1 MNPVTQTLVD
11 QLQDAALIEW
21 VEAWDKIEQV
31 VIRVFRSQAVSRRDE
46 QDFIATKRWLIKR
59 QPDYATALDPYWR
72 AALIKG
78 SGPATHDP
86 FESLLAIEQARDFV
100 GNFEAMK
107 LLPAVRQSINEWL
120 LDTIN
125 SGKV

>member
-1 MNPVTQTLVD
+1 MNPVTLTLVD
-11 QLQDAALIEW
+11 QIHDAALIEW

-31 VIRVFRSQAVSRRDE
+31 VIRVFRGAAVSRRDE

-59 QPDYATALDPYWR
+59 QPDYAEALDPYWR
-72 AALIKG
+72 VALIKG
-78 SGPATHDP
+78 FGPATSDP
-86 FESLLAIEQARDFV
+86 FETLLAFEQASDFV

-125 SGKV
+125 S